1 MTLFDTG
8 HRSITGTVDDVAR
21 WITSASYGLIH
32 RARAGTACN
41 IFAALRVTTHCRS
54 WSLQFIIAPGV
65 RKAFIIWYPVL
76 YYL

>member
-1 MTLFDTG
+1 MTLYDTG

-41 IFAALRVTTHCRS
+41 IPNHKSFPWGRS
-54 WSLQFIIAPGV
+54 RAMMNC
-65 RKAFIIWYPVL
+65 
-76 YYL
+76 